1 MFFSMSKWLPASLAI
16 VLATQIAC
24 VRRAYN
30 ATPKIVSGSLVEE
43 NDPVYA
49 STVSLDREGKA
60 FCTGFVLDKRT
71 IITAAHCLANV
82 SPYAL
87 FNVTFGSKNRK
98 LHKVYDVSGKQ
109 ALAHSGWDKADLGRV
124 DIDPLPQQPKND
136 LGIIVLGEDVP
147 EWVKPLPIKE
157 IGDVTVGRDVIVAGY
172 GLTNP
177 LPQDVATTEP
187 RGFLRKTQGKLSA
200 VNDAGKELIW
210 DAPQDNP
217 RASSCHGDSGG
228 PMFYVEDNGSL
239 TVIGVTSRSYS
250 LKTDCSQKGVY
261 TDVRKHMDWIKTTK
275 EKISSSIVSTGDWHH
290 RYFTGKDGIKIALD
304 FRLKQ
309 VGAEY
314 VSTEVW
320 LNVSHPSFTGTEIMT
335 ATLSSYINSLTQ
347 ENLKLQF
354 AGDGRFTAKFEK
366 FSDEKVCAIA
376 SRWGVKQDIAIQLN
390 GKALANQNSGS
401 EAFEFKFCE

>member
-16 VLATQIAC
+16 VLATQSGC
-24 VRRAYN
+24 VRRTYN
-30 ATPKIVSGSLVEE
+30 ATPKIVSGALVEE
-43 NDPVYA
+43 NDPVYT

-71 IITAAHCLANV
+71 IVTAAHCVANITQ
-82 SPYAL
+82 YAS
-87 FNVTFGSKNRK
+87 FSVAFGSKNRTLQK
-98 LHKVYDVSGKQ
+98 IFALTGKH
-109 ALAHSGWDKADLGRV
+109 ALAHPGWDKADLGRV

-136 LGIIVLGEDVP
+136 VGIIVLDEDAP

-157 IGDVTVGRDVIVAGY
+157 IGDISVGRDVIVAGY

-261 TDVRKHMDWIKTTK
+261 TDVRKHTEWIKTHK
-275 EKISSSIVSTGDWHH
+275 EKIASSLINPGDWHH
-290 RYFTGKDGIKIALD
+290 RYFTSKEGIKIALD
-304 FRLKQ
+304 FRLKDF
-309 VGAEY
+309 GTEY

-376 SRWGVKQDIAIQLN
+376 SRWGIKQDVAVQIN